1 MKKFNFFSEEF
12 LNECDTELGRMLNLI
27 EGQKF
32 TFHPAAMT
40 DEELQLQKI
49 FANRLL
55 TILYHGNR
63 IDQKEWINSLYVIE
77 VLGPQKNANK

>member
-1 MKKFNFFSEEF
+1 MKKFDFFSEEF
-12 LNECDTELGRMLNLI
+12 LNECDKELGRQIELI

-32 TFHPAAMT
+32 TFHPAVMT
-40 DEELQLQKI
+40 DEEIQLQKI

-63 IDQKEWINSLYVIE
+63 IEQKEWLNGLYVIE
-77 VLGPQKNANK
+77 VIGPIKNANK